1 VGAVTDFA
9 SIWRAGPGNGQW
21 ATVLSYHPGM
31 RPVITPEESARLD
44 GESTVSGYTLMER
57 AGLGV
62 AIAAV
67 RMGVGY
73 GTRVIVLAGPGNN
86 GGDGWAA
93 ARLLRE
99 RGVDVRVESLGYP
112 RVDSSPNR
120 AQAIA
125 AVKAGV
131 SVKDLGD
138 PEPCDLIIDALFGS
152 GFHGSLPVRVAP
164 WTSHPAPVVAVDL
177 PSGLDGTDGTVDGP
191 VFRAART
198 VTFHALKTGHL
209 VGRGPE
215 LSGRVEVVDIGL
227 SGGDPEWLECEDED
241 AIVPARP
248 RDAHKWSAGSV
259 AVVGGAPGMAGAAVI
274 TGRAALE
281 FGAGAARL
289 LVPAEL
295 QAQVAAMDAGLLTA
309 GLGAGEHHDDAAAVL
324 VAADRIDVLALGP
337 GLGTGREAFVAE
349 ILAGWERPLV
359 LDADGVTAASLDHI
373 AERDAPTV
381 LTPHAGEFEKLTGEP
396 ATPGAAAA
404 LANKTG
410 SIVLLKGSPTFVMGR
425 EQWVVTSGG
434 PELAT
439 IGTGDVLTGM
449 LAALISRGMPPEA
462 AARAAAHHHGRAG
475 AALASFTTVT
485 ATGLLAEIGR
495 FAW

>member
-1 VGAVTDFA
+1 
-9 SIWRAGPGNGQW
+9 
-21 ATVLSYHPGM
+21 
-31 RPVITPEESARLD
+31 VITPDESARLD
-44 GESTVSGYTLMER
+44 KESSTPVGVLMER

-62 AIAAV
+62 AIAAG
-67 RMGVGY
+67 RMGAGY
-73 GTRVIVLAGPGNN
+73 GSRVIVLAGPGNN
-86 GGDGWAA
+86 GGDGYAA
-93 ARLLRE
+93 ARFLRE
-99 RGVDVRVESLGYP
+99 RGVDVAARSLGYP
-112 RVDSSPNR
+112 KGDSSPNR

-125 AVKAGV
+125 AVQAGV
-131 SVKDLGD
+131 IVEDLGD
-138 PEPCDLIIDALFGS
+138 PEPCDLIIDALFGA
-152 GFHGSLPVRVAP
+152 GFHGSLPKKVVP
-164 WTSHPAPVVAVDL
+164 WTSYGPPVLAVDL
-177 PSGLDGTDGTVDGP
+177 PSGLDGTDGSTDGP
-191 VFRAART
+191 TFRAART

-209 VGRGPE
+209 IGRGPE
-215 LSGRVEVVDIGL
+215 LSGDVEVVDIGL
-227 SGGDPEWLECEDED
+227 SGERAEWLEFEDDD
-241 AIVPARP
+241 AAVPARS

-259 AVVGGAPGMAGAAVI
+259 AVVGGSPGILGAAMI
-274 TGRAALE
+274 AGRAALE
-281 FGAGAARL
+281 FGAGAAKVFL
-289 LVPAEL
+289 PAAL
-295 QAQVAAMDAGLLTA
+295 HAPAAAMDPGVLTA
-309 GLGAGEHHDDAAAVL
+309 GLGKGDAHDDAKAV
-324 VAADRIDVLALGP
+324 IDACSGFDVMALGP
-337 GLGTGREAFVAE
+337 GLGPGRESFVAE
-349 ILAGWERPLV
+349 VLGGWDRPLV
-359 LDADGVTAASLDHI
+359 LDADGITAASVDEL
-373 AERDAPTV
+373 AGREAPTV